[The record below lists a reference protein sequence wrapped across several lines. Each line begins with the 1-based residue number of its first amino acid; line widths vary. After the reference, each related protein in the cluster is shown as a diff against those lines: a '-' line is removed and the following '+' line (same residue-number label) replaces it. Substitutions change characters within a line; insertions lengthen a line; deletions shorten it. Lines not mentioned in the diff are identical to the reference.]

1 MVPDTAPQHVVV
13 VAAIAKGRVME
24 LLVIE
29 PCRYTQMGIDLFIKD
44 EENININYVDDI
56 TKINDDHAT
65 AQTDFIFANLS
76 LYCQHHAISSDLQ
89 TFLHRPRRAISF
101 IYTEAHY
108 PYTKQPLYLQ
118 NGIYLINKKMT
129 LTLLH
134 LIGCQPPQSS
144 LTPSDQIAQI
154 YGAWPLLTPRE
165 ITVLHDWMQQI
176 ANHRIAQRL
185 RLSPRTIYA
194 HKRRI
199 IEKMRVRNRIEL
211 CYLYNLLRHLY

>member
-1 MVPDTAPQHVVV
+1 MAPDTAPQPVAA

-56 TKINDDHAT
+56 IEMNDDHAT
-65 AQTDFIFANLS
+65 AQIDFIFANLS
-76 LYCQHHAISSDLQ
+76 LYCQHQAINRDLQ
-89 TFLHRPRRAISF
+89 TFLHRTRRAICF

-129 LTLLH
+129 PALLH
-134 LIGCQPPQSS
+134 LIGRLPPHSS
-144 LTPSDQIAQI
+144 LTPSDQVAQI
-154 YGAWPLLTPRE
+154 YADWPLLTPRE
-165 ITVLHDWMQQI
+165 ISVLHDWMQQI
-176 ANHRIAQRL
+176 ATHRIAQRL

-211 CYLYNLLRHLY
+211 CYLYHLLRHLY